1 MNLGSE
7 LHKAILNNIPDQ
19 AWLKDVK
26 SRYVLVNG
34 AFMTACGLREEEI
47 LNKTPVDVWPLEW
60 GKKYIETDKRVIQSG
75 ASERYEEI
83 RTGEDG
89 SLRWFDTIKT
99 ALLNKKGKVIGTVG
113 ISRDITER
121 KQAEEELAKI
131 NRLYSVR
138 SKTNQAIV
146 RIFDEKALFETVC
159 RIAVQSGGLAFAW
172 IGSFSDR
179 DEQLL
184 SEFASYS
191 MPPRKRL
198 SWLKTLE
205 ADKDPKFNKLRDKPF
220 LRHIC
225 NDTGNMKKSPHAMRC
240 QQLEFS
246 SFAVFPIEQGKKQVG
261 LFVLYAKE
269 KNFFSRDI
277 VQLLQA
283 LSSDLSFALEFI
295 EEAKQRER
303 AEKELL
309 DSRSQLRELSAYL
322 QTVRE
327 EERTRIARELHDEL
341 GQSLT
346 AIRIGLGVIEK
357 QSELGHDG
365 WVKNLQSLKEI
376 AETTVE
382 SVQRIASDL
391 RPSLLDELGLAAA
404 MEWLLETFSEHT
416 GIAYELSLPSHVL
429 DFGTEINTSLFRIV
443 QESLTNIGKHS
454 KATFVK
460 VQLSDTAKSLILK
473 IMDNGVGI
481 EKPPGK
487 TKKHLGLI
495 GMRERALMIGGRLK
509 IESEP
514 GNGTRLVLQ
523 IPRNVSSSFLQ
534 GTND

>member
-1 MNLGSE
+1 MNLGNE

-19 AWLKDVK
+19 AWLKDVN
-26 SRYVLVNG
+26 SRYVLVND
-34 AFMTACGLREEEI
+34 AFMTACGLRETEI
-47 LNKTPVDVWPLEW
+47 LNKTPVDVWPVEW

-146 RIFDEKALFETVC
+146 RISDEKALFETVC

-172 IGSFSDR
+172 IGGSPDTDQRPIPKFS
-179 DEQLL
+179 
-184 SEFASYS
+184 SYAAQ
-191 MPPRKRL
+191 PRKRL
-198 SWLKTLE
+198 SWLRTLE
-205 ADKDPKFNKLRDKPF
+205 ADKDPKFITLQDKPF

-225 NDTGNMKKSPHAMRC
+225 NDTGTMKRSQHATRC
-240 QQLEFS
+240 QQLGFS
-246 SFAVFPIEQGKKQVG
+246 SFAVFPIEQGKRQVG
-261 LFVLYAKE
+261 LFVLYATE

-295 EEAKQRER
+295 EQARQRER
-303 AEKELL
+303 IEKELL

-357 QSELGHDG
+357 QSELGHDE
-365 WVKNLQSLKEI
+365 WVKNLQSLKAI

-404 MEWLLETFSEHT
+404 VEWLLETFSEHT
-416 GIAYELSLPSHVL
+416 GIAYELSLPSHAL
-429 DFGTEINTSLFRIV
+429 DFGAEINTSLFRIV

-460 VQLSDTAKSLILK
+460 VQLSSSAKSLILK
-473 IMDNGVGI
+473 IMDNGIGI
-481 EKPPGK
+481 EKAPGK
-487 TKKHLGLI
+487 GKKHLGLI

-514 GNGTRLVLQ
+514 GNGTHLVLQ
-523 IPRNVSSSFLQ
+523 IPRSTSSNFLQ
-534 GTND
+534 STND